1 MASIKTLFSM
11 GLMGVSLA
19 LSAQTHFQRGTT
31 TYIGNKETRSAA
43 PIAVADLNGDYY
55 DDIVTIHQ
63 NRQIAIGYG
72 QGPGN
77 PIWWDNNIFTSG
89 NDEWSVVVG
98 DLDND
103 GASEIIVSGLYNGA
117 KVLKRNGLGAYQ
129 VVQTTTNNFF
139 AQASS
144 LVDINSDGFLDYF
157 VCNDDGAN
165 LIFLNNKAGL
175 LEQADIIDFSRT
187 PMTDASGNYGAVW
200 VDVNNDGRIDLYI
213 AKCRAGADSPLDP
226 RRINQLYINYGEG
239 VFKEEA
245 ALRGVASGAQSW
257 VGSFADIDHDGD
269 LDLLVANHYE
279 AHELFINDGTGHF
292 AKVDMSSI
300 DFTSF
305 AIQAVWRDFNNDGW
319 VDALISGIDADLMIW
334 NRGNG
339 VFESEKLVFGINR
352 VHSFSVGD
360 FNDDGA
366 VDVFAGYGSGFNTTG
381 LAPDEIWLNTAS
393 KGNFLKIGL
402 QDKFGNKTP
411 AGTRVLVYLQDRIL
425 AHTLTVGESYG
436 ITTSPVLHF
445 GLGDARIDS
454 LQILWTDGSID
465 RYSEIEENQLWI
477 ATQGVCIAPRVK
489 IDEDL
494 FYLCPDTT
502 VLLTAPSS
510 MVQDIRWS
518 NGVTTE
524 TVRIQAPTVVTV
536 RGKDASGCPTFSSI
550 YQIRNGAFHENTDL
564 ILEQEVLTCFGE
576 PTDVQALLG
585 MNSYRWSD
593 GSSQSLGQLV
603 GGVHYLETEDF
614 CENFFLDSILV
625 REVDFLESPQIQGQ
639 TLDYGA
645 TLTIQSPNPNYQ
657 WYDAE
662 GNPIGLN
669 GASSIIITNM
679 TADTSFFVTNRQR
692 LTNRTGYVGIPDP
705 GTEMGNL
712 NNSSGLVFDV
722 WSPTL
727 LRSFD
732 VYALIMGRRTFEIM
746 DSEGNLVW
754 SLTIM
759 LSAGLNTVP
768 INFELAVG
776 RGFVMRTK
784 TADNQF
790 NLGSNGPQL
799 SRISGPGVRYP
810 YTIEGSI
817 SIESS
822 LNGPG
827 LYFYFFNWQ
836 VDYDFGWCESER
848 TEVKITVL
856 EDPNQVIDPS
866 LGSSVFIYPNPTDGF
881 IQVSSEMDVD
891 ELLIFNNLGLPVFA
905 RMVKLSSQKWQVDLG
920 GFPVGLYY
928 VQLRSGG
935 QRFFKKL
942 VLVE

>member
-1 MASIKTLFSM
+1 MVSMKALFSI
-11 GLMGVSLA
+11 GLMGISFTVYC
-19 LSAQTHFQRGTT
+19 QTHFQRGTN
-31 TYIGNKETRSAA
+31 TYIGGKETRSAA

-103 GASEIIVSGLYNGA
+103 GTSEIIVSGLYNGA
-117 KVLKRNGLGAYQ
+117 KILKRNGLGAYQ

-175 LEQADIIDFSRT
+175 LEQADIIDFTRT
-187 PMTDASGNYGAVW
+187 PITDASGNYGAVW
-200 VDVNNDGRIDLYI
+200 VDVNNDGKIDLYI

-226 RRINQLYINYGEG
+226 RRINQLYINHGDG

-245 ALRGVASGAQSW
+245 AQRGVASGAQSW

-279 AHELFINDGTGHF
+279 PHELFINDGTGHF
-292 AKVDMSSI
+292 DKVDMGGV

-305 AIQAVWRDFNNDGW
+305 AIQAVWRDFDNDGW
-319 VDALISGIDADLMIW
+319 VDVLISGIDTDLMIW

-393 KGNFLKIGL
+393 KGNYLKIGL
-402 QDKFGNKTP
+402 QDKFGNRTP
-411 AGTRVLVYLQDRIL
+411 AGTRVLVFQQDHL
-425 AHTLTVGESYG
+425 LTHTLTVGESYG

-445 GLGDARIDS
+445 GLGNAGIDS
-454 LQILWTDGSID
+454 LQIIWPDGSFD
-465 RYSEIEENQLWI
+465 RYSNIKENQIWI

-489 IDEDL
+489 IEEDL
-494 FYLCPDTT
+494 FYLCPNTSVT
-502 VLLTAPSS
+502 LSAPSS
-510 MVQDIRWS
+510 MVRDYQWS
-518 NGVTTE
+518 NGGTTE
-524 TVRIQAPTVVTV
+524 TVTIQAPTVVTV
-536 RGKDASGCPTFSSI
+536 HGTDAAGCPIFSSI

-576 PTDVQALLG
+576 SIGVQSLPG
-585 MNSYRWSD
+585 MNSYNWSN
-593 GSSQSLGQLV
+593 GLSQSLGMLF
-603 GGVHYLETEDF
+603 GGIHYLETADF
-614 CENFFLDSILV
+614 CGNSFVDSILV
-625 REVDFLESPQIQGQ
+625 READFLEAPQVDGQ

-645 TLTIQSPNPNYQ
+645 TLTIPSLDPNFQ
-657 WYDAE
+657 WYDLA
-662 GNPIGLN
+662 GNPIALN
-669 GASSIIITNM
+669 SAASIIIPEM
-679 TADTSFFVTNRQR
+679 TADTSFFVANRQR
-692 LTNRTGYVGIPDP
+692 LTNRTGSVGIPDP

-722 WSPTL
+722 MSPTFL
-727 LRSFD
+727 KSFD

-746 DSEGNLVW
+746 DSEGNLIW

-768 INFELAVG
+768 INFELPVG
-776 RGFVMRTK
+776 QGFVMRTK

-848 TEVKITVL
+848 TLVNIKVL
-856 EDPNQVIDPS
+856 EDPNQVIDQNFV
-866 LGSSVFIYPNPTDGF
+866 SSVLIYPNPASDLV
-881 IQVSSEMDVD
+881 QVSSE
-891 ELLIFNNLGLPVFA
+891 FNIDKILVFNSLGIPVLG
-905 RMVKLSSQKWQVDLG
+905 RIRQLSTPIWQIDLG
-920 GFPVGLYY
+920 GFPQGLYY
-928 VQLRSGG
+928 IQLQSGAH
-935 QRFFKKL
+935 RIYRKL